1 MSTDQTLLE
10 LIICPTCKSPMDN
23 FAVCHECG
31 TRYDDLDGTPCLF
44 PNRSVSRTVSFEF
57 SQSRSVPTEDF
68 ESCFSY
74 PPRSGAAGG
83 DYPYH
88 LDLAHFDVI
97 DQLPHQAIIL
107 EIGCGGGQMRTFLRK
122 RGYRYVGTDLSK
134 TRLVGDKSLD
144 KHLKEHGGA
153 DILCDA
159 HFLPFRDSSFDLVYS
174 SALTEHLAC
183 PYLVAQEVARCL
195 KPGGFYLG
203 NGSFLEPWHD
213 DSFFHMSPLGVFELL
228 TQAKLQP
235 IHIWPGRGY
244 SGFHAIMAMGN
255 RATHSLTFVGDTL
268 FLLYNW
274 SNRVRDL
281 IKPPAPRGF
290 ISDQARVSGATD
302 WIARRPGSA

>member
-1 MSTDQTLLE
+1 MLLKATMTTKYQNLLE

-23 FAVCHECG
+23 LAVCHECG
-31 TRYDDLDGTPCLF
+31 TRYDELGGTPCLY
-44 PNRSVSRTVSFEF
+44 PNRSISRTVAFEF
-57 SQSRSVPTEDF
+57 RPSRSVRTEDF
-68 ESCFSY
+68 EKAFSY
-74 PPRSGAAGG
+74 PRRSGAAGG

-88 LDLAHFDVI
+88 LDWAHFDVI
-97 DQLPHQAIIL
+97 NQLPHQAIIL
-107 EIGCGGGQMRTFLRK
+107 EIGCGGGQMRDFLRT

-134 TRLVGDKSLD
+134 TQLG
-144 KHLKEHGGA
+144 LKDHGGA

-159 HFLPFRDSSFDLVYS
+159 HFLPFRDNSFDLVYS

-195 KPGGFYLG
+195 KPGGYYLG
-203 NGSFLEPWHD
+203 NGSFLEPWHN
-213 DSFFHMSPLGVFELL
+213 DSFFHMSPLGIFELL

-244 SGFHAIMAMGN
+244 SGFRAIMEMGN

-281 IKPPAPRGF
+281 IRPSTPQRF
-290 ISDQARVSGATD
+290 INDQARVSGATD
-302 WIARRPGSA
+302 WIAMRPGSA